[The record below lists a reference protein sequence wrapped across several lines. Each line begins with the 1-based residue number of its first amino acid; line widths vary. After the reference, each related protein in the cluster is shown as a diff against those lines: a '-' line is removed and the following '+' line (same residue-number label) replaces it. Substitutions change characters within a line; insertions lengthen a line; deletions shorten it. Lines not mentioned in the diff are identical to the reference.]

1 MASRRAARGARRHRV
16 LDLPVP
22 APQRGQGSR
31 HSRCRDLGR
40 GGGHRICR
48 RRRAQARRPEPF
60 RDGGA
65 DHAPGVA
72 VLVAAAAIAIVATAV
87 TFAVTFA
94 VVIAASGS
102 VIIFAATGP
111 AAGSGANFA
120 ATVVTATVAAEV
132 ITVAAE
138 VIAAAAE
145 IIAVAAEIIAAIII
159 AAIDGAADHGAADM
173 ATAHAQAV
181 TLAPPVADA
190 DAYDAA
196 AGQLAWP
203 PSAGVA

>member
-48 RRRAQARRPEPF
+48 RRRAQARRPEPV

-120 ATVVTATVAAEV
+120 ATVVTA
-132 ITVAAE
+132 TVAAE

>member
-72 VLVAAAAIAIVATAV
+72 VLVAAAAIAVVAT
-87 TFAVTFA
+87 AVTFA

-132 ITVAAE
+132 I
-138 VIAAAAE
+138 AAAAE
-145 IIAVAAEIIAAIII
+145 VIAAIII

-196 AGQLAWP
+196 AGQLTWP

>member
-40 GGGHRICR
+40 GGWHRICR

-132 ITVAAE
+132 IT
-138 VIAAAAE
+138 
-145 IIAVAAEIIAAIII
+145 AAEIIAAVAEIIAAVII

-181 TLAPPVADA
+181 TLAPPDADA

-196 AGQLAWP
+196 AGQLTWP

>member
-87 TFAVTFA
+87 TFAV
-94 VVIAASGS
+94 VIAASGS

-138 VIAAAAE
+138 VLAAAAE
-145 IIAVAAEIIAAIII
+145 VIAAIII

>member
-72 VLVAAAAIAIVATAV
+72 VLVAAAAIAVVAT
-87 TFAVTFA
+87 AVTFA

-138 VIAAAAE
+138 VLAAAAE
-145 IIAVAAEIIAAIII
+145 VIAAIII

-196 AGQLAWP
+196 AGQLTWP